1 MQSSSLAT
9 TSPARGLLLDVIS
22 VRIIEIPNSTNH
34 TLFNFQRSTEVAE
47 ACKELPQDDPAPKTT
62 IATVLSGLCSLSL
75 AWNVRAGVPRS
86 GSGNLWE
93 HTAQGKEFFCPFC
106 SFLEQAAPRVKR
118 VSDTKR
124 SFLNAIPPPLGRN
137 GASQPGS
144 ADCLPGTASRDHPA
158 SLDRP
163 TPRPA
168 ALNGALRSYWTPY
181 PPQRAFRPA

>member
-1 MQSSSLAT
+1 VQSSSLAT

-34 TLFNFQRSTEVAE
+34 TLFNFQRSTEVVE
-47 ACKELPQDDPAPKTT
+47 ACEELPPDDPAPKTT
-62 IATVLSGLCSLSL
+62 ITTSLSGLCSSSL

-86 GSGNLWE
+86 GSKNLWE

-106 SFLEQAAPRVKR
+106 SFLDERTPRGIS

-124 SFLNAIPPPLGRN
+124 SLLSVIAPRLWRN

-144 ADCLPGTASRDHPA
+144 AGCPPGTA
-158 SLDRP
+158 
-163 TPRPA
+163 
-168 ALNGALRSYWTPY
+168 
-181 PPQRAFRPA
+181 